1 MKVTKINTIENLAVF
16 KDFKW
21 DNCVKDKDG
30 KINTFQDINIIY
42 GRNYSGKTTLSRI
55 FRAFETGKISDKYV
69 SPKFQLEF
77 NNNTTIDQT
86 KISNKQNFRVF
97 NSDFIDENLSFFRDS
112 DGGKIQPFA
121 ILGDANTTLAAEI
134 VKLQNEL
141 GKNTEEEKTG
151 LYKELEDKEE
161 AYNNAYKAHKNKTE
175 LLNKRLTDKASEM
188 KTQHHDFVS
197 PNYDKTKLKK
207 DIDQLSSLAP
217 KTEQELTSLK
227 KLLLEETKGDI
238 RKASTSLQYDT
249 LVSETKNLLARKV
262 ESVDKIQELVEN
274 SLLNNWVKKGLDLH
288 KERKTCAFCGQIL
301 PSDRVETLQHHF
313 NEEMDALQN
322 DLNAEI
328 TKIENEKTKV
338 KKITDNISETD
349 LYVKYQNDAKTS
361 LDNIKQKV
369 SNYCQELDKLSTQL
383 ENRKTDVFHDFTFE
397 EPDNLTPE
405 IVDAVAK
412 YNEIVDKAL
421 QYGQDLQKEKDNAK
435 DKLRLNIVKHFVD
448 DIKYSDLCQE
458 INTLQD
464 EVGKQNTD
472 LDSFKKDIVDKKE
485 KQLAIKKSQLNDE
498 EKGANKVNEYLSN
511 FFGHES
517 LQLVPI
523 KEELENED
531 VKHYRF
537 EIQRNGEKAYN
548 LSEGECRLV
557 AFSYFMAKLN
567 DTETAGKKP
576 LIWIDDPIC
585 SLDANHVFFV
595 YSLIY
600 AEIVKKGIYDQ
611 LFISTHNLDFLK
623 YLKML
628 SKKDDMRQSE
638 IDKYR
643 SCFLIER
650 NGTNSQIITMPEY
663 MKKFIT
669 EFNYLFN
676 EIYKCSKIDNP
687 TDENYQSIYNFGN
700 NARKFLEIYLFY
712 KYPDSRGKNK
722 KLAAFF
728 GNESEIPQYITSRIT
743 NEYSHLEEDGI
754 ERASLPIDVQEFKKE
769 AQKILDCI
777 KSHDQDQYN
786 ALLKSIGV
794 SVSPTE

>member
-21 DNCVKDKDG
+21 DNCVKEKNG
-30 KINTFQDINIIY
+30 QIKTFQDINIIY

-69 SPKFQLEF
+69 SPKFQLEI

-121 ILGDANTTLAAEI
+121 ILGDANTTLVAEI
-134 VKLQNEL
+134 EELQNEL

-151 LYKELEDKEE
+151 LYKELDDKEK
-161 AYNNAYKAHKNKTE
+161 AYNNAYNAHKNKTE
-175 LLNKRLTDKASEM
+175 SLNRRLTDKASEM

-249 LVSETKNLLARKV
+249 LVSETKILLARKV

-383 ENRKTDVFHDFTFE
+383 ENRKADVFHDFTFE

-435 DKLRLNIVKHFVD
+435 DTLRLNIVKHFVD

-464 EVGKQNTD
+464 KVGKQNTD

-595 YSLIY
+595 FSLISS
-600 AEIVKKGIYDQ
+600 EIAIKDNFEQ
-611 LFISTHNLDFLK
+611 LFITTHNLDFLK
-623 YLKML
+623 YLIRLNGKFL
-628 SKKDDMRQSE
+628 KSDRNKQ
-638 IDKYR
+638 KYY
-643 SCFLIER
+643 FFIER
-650 NGTNSQIITMPEY
+650 KGGMATLIPMPKY
-663 MKKFIT
+663 MKEHAT
-669 EFNYLFN
+669 EFNYLF
-676 EIYKCSKIDNP
+676 EIIYKCACTEISDD
-687 TDENYQSIYNFGN
+687 TYSLFYNFSN
-700 NARKFLEIYLFY
+700 NARKFLEIFLFY
-712 KYPDSRGKNK
+712 KFPDQEMEDRERQE
-722 KLAAFF
+722 LFF
-728 GNESEIPQYITSRIT
+728 GDKIPVFLNERVT
-743 NEYSHLEEDGI
+743 NEYSHLTGCI
-754 ERASLPIDVQEFKKE
+754 ERASTIVEYPVETMKTD
-769 AQKILDCI
+769 AQMILECI
-777 KSHDQDQYN
+777 QHHDQRQYN